1 MLLDKELCDF
11 SSEMYLDLI
20 MTFNNAIEFEETN
33 KFSEEEDLRTLDVDQ
48 LTNRLEKSLSVS
60 IDKVEQMLNRNLE
73 TIDMVRLCHIGIE
86 IANAKCG
93 RNNKS
98 LSSTESEDS
107 SPNETQSDENTVSA
121 D

>member
-1 MLLDKELCDF
+1 MK
-11 SSEMYLDLI
+11 
-20 MTFNNAIEFEETN
+20 FNNDIEFEETN

-60 IDKVEQMLNRNLE
+60 IDKVEKMLDRNLE
-73 TIDMVRLCHIGIE
+73 TSDIVRLCHIGIE

-93 RNNKS
+93 QSKKS
-98 LSSTESEDS
+98 LSLTESEDS
-107 SPNETQSDENTVSA
+107 SPNETQSNENTVSS